1 MSSSTQTAE
10 VSSNRTSI
18 PPRPKGVIHRGNS
31 LMVSLQSELASLP
44 ESLASDTSLYELLD
58 SRGIYA
64 TGTSNSISTTASTT
78 PPDTPFTNISANTS
92 ATSISTISTLTLSI
106 PRPPH
111 HLPLVITGCIH
122 AGMSACKI
130 GLYLH
135 RVIRANGNDYPT
147 TPSALTT
154 PNSRPVSSAGTRSG
168 SQARTGVGL
177 VSRMITLN
185 KPYSS
190 IATRVMRVLDLRS
203 SDRYPL
209 YAYVDPGDVGLVPRP
224 GEPTRND
231 DSKSD
236 EDGSEDRRG
245 LGSESTRS
253 KRVWHW
259 GPGQGLLRWPL
270 LDMSDEEIEGL
281 VEVQDEDFVCAGN
294 EKQDGEGTGKTKV
307 NLPRLGCVSHHT
319 VTIVYPASSSP
330 RSIRVEFECVGHKS
344 DQQWL

>member
-1 MSSSTQTAE
+1 MPSSTQTAE
-10 VSSNRTSI
+10 VSSNRTSV
-18 PPRPKGVIHRGNS
+18 PPRPKGAIHRGNS

-44 ESLASDTSLYELLD
+44 ESLASDSSLYEFLD

-64 TGTSNSISTTASTT
+64 IATSNSISTSASTS

-92 ATSISTISTLTLSI
+92 ATSISTTSTLTLSI
-106 PRPPH
+106 PRSPH

-122 AGMSACKI
+122 AGMSACEI
-130 GLYLH
+130 GQYLH
-135 RVIRANGNDYPT
+135 RVIRANGNDYSTTSSAVTTQNPT
-147 TPSALTT
+147 
-154 PNSRPVSSAGTRSG
+154 PVSSAGTRSG

-190 IATRVMRVLDLRS
+190 ISTRVMRVLDLRS
-203 SDRYPL
+203 SDGYPL
-209 YAYVDPGDVGLVPRP
+209 YAYVDPGDLGLVPRP

-231 DSKSD
+231 DSESD

-245 LGSESTRS
+245 LGSESTRP

-270 LDMSDEEIEGL
+270 LDMSDEEIERL

-294 EKQDGEGTGKTKV
+294 EKQDGEGTRKSKV

-319 VTIVYPASSSP
+319 VTIVYPASSP
-330 RSIRVEFECVGHKS
+330 LRSIRVEFGRLGDESNSK
-344 DQQWL
+344 WL